1 MKYRQYMLELY
12 NSMKDVEEKK
22 LLLGSSEI
30 KNNHQIIK
38 ELQLT
43 IINSLPSPVISPE
56 IINLST

>member
-30 KNNHQIIK
+30 KNNLQIIK